1 MLATQSAE
9 ACVSHL
15 FVSEAYYFNPK
26 QVKRSQL
33 VRLITLVQDNL
44 GKPKQRKNFFERKR
58 LA

>member
-15 FVSEAYYFNPK
+15 FVSEAYYFNPT